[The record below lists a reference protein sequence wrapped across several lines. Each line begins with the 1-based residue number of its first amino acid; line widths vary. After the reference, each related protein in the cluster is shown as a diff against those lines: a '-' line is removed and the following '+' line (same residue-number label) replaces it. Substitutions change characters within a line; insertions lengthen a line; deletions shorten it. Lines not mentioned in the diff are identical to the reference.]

1 MTASRSTL
9 WKGVLAS
16 LASLVLAGCG
26 ISIPDASSIA
36 ASCRD
41 YVAVPPDNADAS
53 VFFVSSS
60 IPDCDHKDGARFLG
74 YRYPGETY
82 GKGYYSTEEKT
93 KKIKPLVSIETHE
106 QWLNEIEADVIAA
119 NGRLTIFIHGYNNTF
134 IDAFR
139 RGAAIHKIQD
149 RDVPV
154 VVINWPSRAKI
165 AGYTVDEASIAWAQD
180 SINNRL
186 AELTTIADDITIIA
200 HSMGTRAAING
211 TLALDRMRK
220 VRVAG
225 TDQIEEVR
233 PETIKRIVLAAGDVD
248 RDAVLRKGGSI
259 DLLTKRK
266 PWSHEEELSPRR
278 QMLIYASYRD
288 LPIQLSRRVHGYARL
303 GTTSCKHDIDA
314 AKHRLG
320 SEGNCHR
327 TSKRNGLLVVST
339 SKIDEEGR
347 LNHADFID
355 NCRTKAHLGAFLR
368 DSETRPYES
377 ELPGDSDALS
387 GYEIDI
393 FGGEPCIDDE
403 DDD

>member
-1 MTASRSTL
+1 MTTSRSTVL
-9 WKGVLAS
+9 RGALAS
-16 LASLVLAGCG
+16 LAFLVLAGCG
-26 ISIPDASSIA
+26 ISIPDATSIA

-74 YRYPGETY
+74 FRFQGETF
-82 GKGYYSTEEKT
+82 GKGYYSTKEKT
-93 KKIKPLVSIETHE
+93 KKIKPLVGIETHE
-106 QWLNEIEADVIAA
+106 QWLKEVEAAVIAA
-119 NGRLTIFIHGYNNTF
+119 DGRLTIFIHGYNNTF
-134 IDAFR
+134 VDAFR
-139 RGAAIHKIQD
+139 RGAAIYKIHD
-149 RDVPV
+149 RKVPV

-211 TLALDRMRK
+211 TLALDRMHK

-225 TDQIEEVR
+225 SARVKR
-233 PETIKRIVLAAGDVD
+233 VNPETIKRIILAAGDID

-266 PWSHEEELSPRR
+266 PWSNEDELNPRR
-278 QMLIYASYRD
+278 KVLIYASYRD

-314 AKHRLG
+314 DKHPLG

-327 TSKRNGLLVVST
+327 TSKREGLLVVST

-368 DSETRPYES
+368 DAETRPYES
-377 ELPGDSDALS
+377 ELPDSSDALS

-403 DDD
+403 DD